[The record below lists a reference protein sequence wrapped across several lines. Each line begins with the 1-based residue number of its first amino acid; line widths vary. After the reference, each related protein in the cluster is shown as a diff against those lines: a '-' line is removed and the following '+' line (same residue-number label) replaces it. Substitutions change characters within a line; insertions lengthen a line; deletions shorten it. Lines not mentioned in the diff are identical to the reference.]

1 MYSIKLFHPNKY
13 ILIMK
18 IAVPTKQDNQIDNHF
33 GHCEFYTIF
42 DISDNNKIMTK
53 TMLESP
59 QGCGCKS
66 NIAND
71 LTKMNVSIMLAGGI
85 GHGALNKLA
94 SQNIQVVRNCKGDV
108 QQLVEDYLA
117 GNIQDAGSNCAAH
130 GHEVGHVCS
139 H

>member
-1 MYSIKLFHPNKY
+1 
-13 ILIMK
+13 MK

-42 DISDNNKIMTK
+42 AISENNEIMAE

-66 NIAND
+66 NIAYD
-71 LTKMNVSIMLAGGI
+71 LAQLDVKIMLAGGI
-85 GHGALNKLA
+85 GDGAVNKLA

-108 QQLVEDYLA
+108 YQLVEDYLA
-117 GNIQDAGSNCAAH
+117 GIIQDGGSNCAAH
-130 GHEVGHVCS
+130 GHEVEGHVCS
-139 H
+139 HN